1 MKFYCGID
9 LGARKSHV
17 CLIDEDDHKLLDMKM
32 DNNLGVIEAA
42 LRPYKSSL
50 EIVAES
56 TINWEWLVY
65 GLQKYGY
72 EVKLAHTLG
81 LKAITWS
88 KKKTDTWDA
97 FTLAKLLRGRLIPQA
112 YIYPYELRPVR
123 DLVRER
129 IRLVTK
135 RATEYGAINRMLL
148 KYNIQG
154 FDRNSVKRLN
164 EKDMHEL
171 YHHPFVRVKAT
182 MELQR
187 IELLTEQ
194 IRFIEKALFERARQD
209 SMFSLLQTIPGIGDI
224 LALTI
229 LYEVGDIDRFEHT
242 RGFCSYSRVVP
253 GIHQSS
259 ARTYR
264 SPNSKQGNRYLK
276 WSFSQAAIMAI
287 RYYPQIRKLYE
298 RLAAKRRK
306 AARLV
311 ARSIIAHKL
320 AQAAFHVMKHQ
331 VEYKEELLFR
341 FSKEHAEGKT
351 VTPSE

>member
-32 DNNLGVIEAA
+32 DNNFGVIEAA

-50 EIVAES
+50 EVVAES

-209 SMFSLLQTIPGIGDI
+209 SMFSLLQTVPGIGDI

-259 ARTYR
+259 ARAYR

-298 RLAAKRRK
+298 RLSAKRRK